1 MKVAPLPAQKV
12 MQSRRTAST
21 HGLNCLCG
29 WEGLQWQAD
38 RREHVCPQRLKSSD
52 SSRSIGASDSSD
64 TCSPHTPL
72 QPQPQPKPSTS
83 ARELCPSRRKPSCTP
98 KPIKVSSGNRFYAE
112 VVRQRLNECNGSKE
126 LGPTLARDLP
136 KRDVKEPRMQE
147 ATRIKRTLEIG
158 EALGVPSGFARVP
171 S

>member
-1 MKVAPLPAQKV
+1 MACSKL

-21 HGLNCLCG
+21 HCLNRLCG
-29 WEGLQWQAD
+29 WEGLAWQAD
-38 RREHVCPQRLKSSD
+38 PREHVCPQRAKASA
-52 SSRSIGASDSSD
+52 SSRSLGAPDSSD

-72 QPQPQPKPSTS
+72 QPQRSTS
-83 ARELCPSRRKPSCTP
+83 APSASTRELCPSRRKPSCTP

-112 VVRQRLNECNGSKE
+112 VVRQRLKECNGSKE

-147 ATRIKRTLEIG
+147 ATRSKRTLEIG
-158 EALGVPSGFARVP
+158 EALGVPSGFSRVP